1 MPIKRIPWPKFIQ
14 YIVLELRT
22 IGAISEAAAM
32 ETNVK
37 TTIAWS
43 TNSPPKIAY

>member
-1 MPIKRIPWPKFIQ
+1 MLVKRIPWPKFIQ

-43 TNSPPKIAY
+43 KKSPPKIAD